1 MIRKDY
7 TFSAASRTV
16 TFTDAASIEQI
27 GIITNI
33 VDGVQ
38 IYNPID
44 ATKLGTLAGKVL
56 TLAYNTTAMSDSDG
70 LQIFYGNSSNTLS
83 VEIDDMFLTLRNILL
98 EIATPAVVD
107 IALNRMRATALIESG
122 TITTVTTVTTVAA
135 LTNIDS
141 YQGRLAVL
149 GIDETAWA
157 QLVRARIT

>member
-7 TFSAASRTV
+7 TFNASSRTI
-16 TFTDAASIEQI
+16 TFTDTVSIEQI

-33 VDGVQ
+33 TDGVQ
-38 IYNPID
+38 IYNPMD
-44 ATKLGTLAGKVL
+44 NTKLGTLAGLVL
-56 TLAYNTTAMSDSDG
+56 TLAYNTSTMSNTDQ
-70 LQIFYGNSSNTLS
+70 LQIFYGNSSAILS
-83 VEIDDMFLTLRNILL
+83 VEIDDMFLTLRNLLL

-107 IALNRMRATALIESG
+107 IALNRMRATTLIESG
-122 TITTVTTVTTVAA
+122 TVTTVTTVTTVAA

-157 QLVRARIT
+157 QLVRARIS

>member
-7 TFSAASRTV
+7 TFNAASRTI
-16 TFTDAASIEQI
+16 TFTDTVSIEQI

-33 VDGVQ
+33 TDGVQ
-38 IYNPID
+38 IYNPMD
-44 ATKLGTLAGKVL
+44 NTKLGTLAGLVL
-56 TLAYNTTAMSDSDG
+56 TLAYNTSTMSNTDQ
-70 LQIFYGNSSNTLS
+70 LQIFYGNSSAILS
-83 VEIDDMFLTLRNILL
+83 VEIDDMFLTLRNLLL

-107 IALNRMRATALIESG
+107 IALNRMRA
-122 TITTVTTVTTVAA
+122 TTVAA

-157 QLVRARIT
+157 QLVRARIS